1 MSIMHFITF
10 HDMLYKKNRSA
21 GSSMQLDRYLWGFC
35 FVFFTSVTY
44 CSVSEQHGFLATY
57 RASSTPTVS
66 ARALPLPSHPT
77 QQAATDPAPLPL
89 WGPQLP
95 AADLLRHA
103 AGGKEPTGAS
113 RPCSSH
119 LIYPDT
125 SLNVPELPRC
135 HSGWRVLASVPMS
148 MGSG

>member
-1 MSIMHFITF
+1 MICCIKRIDQLEAPCNWTDIYGVSVLFS
-10 HDMLYKKNRSA
+10 LRRSRIA
-21 GSSMQLDRYLWGFC
+21 A
-35 FVFFTSVTY
+35 
-44 CSVSEQHGFLATY
+44 FLSNTDFW
-57 RASSTPTVS
+57 RPTGPSSTPTVS

-77 QQAATDPAPLPL
+77 LQAATDLAPLPL
-89 WGPQLP
+89 WCPQLP

-125 SLNVPELPRC
+125 SLNVPELPCC